1 MKREISKLNE
11 NKNELIEEGKQIT
24 NYFNNKIKEK
34 SKEKINVMSKYHLL
48 LNEKNNLLT
57 EIKLNFSNVN
67 NIQKKPKKRN
77 SFIQDYNTIFETTH
91 RSSNNNTNTT
101 HQNKEYKAV
110 NTKRSTKNN
119 RYKYPNST
127 KNISKDK
134 SHLTLDEQIFVNFN
148 IIYEPKEK
156 NVPHSNLYLK
166 TRQLFFLLKKYIKKD
181 EYFKKEEK
189 ITTENG
195 LIIKLLSKIEKGL
208 NAFIE
213 NKRAFDEKNKE
224 IISKMKQKIEKQRKI
239 MKGQKY
245 MSMLKEKY
253 ENMKRNVEEKA
264 NKIYFLPKNK
274 KRNVSA
280 NINKKRKNK
289 KLKKVVEKS
298 EYELLV
304 EYFKEN

>member
-1 MKREISKLNE
+1 M
-11 NKNELIEEGKQIT
+11 
-24 NYFNNKIKEK
+24 
-34 SKEKINVMSKYHLL
+34 
-48 LNEKNNLLT
+48 
-57 EIKLNFSNVN
+57 
-67 NIQKKPKKRN
+67 
-77 SFIQDYNTIFETTH
+77 
-91 RSSNNNTNTT
+91 
-101 HQNKEYKAV
+101 
-110 NTKRSTKNN
+110 
-119 RYKYPNST
+119 
-127 KNISKDK
+127 
-134 SHLTLDEQIFVNFN
+134 NFN

-189 ITTENG
+189 VTTENG

-298 EYELLV
+298 EYELLI

>member
-1 MKREISKLNE
+1 MN
-11 NKNELIEEGKQIT
+11 
-24 NYFNNKIKEK
+24 
-34 SKEKINVMSKYHLL
+34 KYHLL
-48 LNEKNNLLT
+48 INEKNNLLT
-57 EIKLNFSNVN
+57 EIKFNFTNVN
-67 NIQKKPKKRN
+67 NIHKKPKKRN

-91 RSSNNNTNTT
+91 RSSNNNTNAT
-101 HQNKEYKAV
+101 HHNKEYKAT
-110 NTKRSTKNN
+110 NTKRSTRSNK
-119 RYKYPNST
+119 YGYPNSS
-127 KNISKDK
+127 KNLYSSTKDK
-134 SHLTLDEQIFVNFN
+134 PHLTLDEQIFLNFN

-156 NVPHSNLYLK
+156 NTPHSNLYLK
-166 TRQLFFLLKKYIKKD
+166 TRQLFLLLKKYIKKD
-181 EYFKKEEK
+181 EFFKKEEK
-189 ITTENG
+189 TTTENG

-239 MKGQKY
+239 IKGQKY

-253 ENMKRNVEEKA
+253 ENMKHNVEEKA

-298 EYELLV
+298 EYELLI